1 MSDWANIEGEKTGI
15 KTRGIMESDIFVM
28 LVTFCNLILSD
39 LLVVPLAI
47 GSDHLLG
54 LIDPTLALRAAVLVV
69 LLRLD
74 HPRLDGA
81 PGQHVILV
89 VVELAQVLCP
99 WSKGLPSVP

>member
-1 MSDWANIEGEKTGI
+1 
-15 KTRGIMESDIFVM
+15 M
-28 LVTFCNLILSD
+28 LVTFCNLILFL